1 MVQPVRREKEIRT
14 TTEKVELRAAE
25 DGKKTIVGYAAK
37 FNVRSQDL
45 GGFVEQID
53 PHFFDGVMNDD
64 TRCLINHDSNLVLG
78 RTSSGTAKL
87 SKDEFGLRYDIIP
100 PDTSYANDL
109 IVSMERGDINQSSF
123 AFMVDYENSGDSWE
137 YDETNDIYIRTL
149 LVCKRLYDVSP
160 VTYPA
165 YDQTESIVSQRSLDV
180 LVEKRNQK
188 KPNFRLGLM
197 KKRLDLATKT
207 T

>member
-1 MVQPVRREKEIRT
+1 MAQPVRREKEIRT
-14 TTEKVELRAAE
+14 ITEKVELRAAE
-25 DGKKTIVGYAAK
+25 DGKKTIIGYAAK

-53 PHFFDGVMNDD
+53 PGFFDSVMNDD

-123 AFMVDYENSGDSWE
+123 AFMVDYENNGDSWE
-137 YDETNDIYIRTL
+137 YDETNDLYIRTL

-180 LVEKRNQK
+180 LVEKRSPK
-188 KPNFRLGLM
+188 KPNFRLNLM
-197 KKRLDLATKT
+197 KKRLDLATKSI
-207 T
+207 